1 MDDYKVKN
9 WNEAKYRI
17 AHWILEKLR
26 EVSIGKLLAD
36 GEMPSSLLEING
48 LLDSVTIAALLPF
61 ESYEDGFF
69 SHEATY
75 ASAYLLDGYVNKSV
89 IESVFDELLTDQILQ
104 SVMLKYKN
112 SKTLHVISLAEK
124 DDHSN
129 QKERM
134 SAFNGMMEEYK
145 RIDPQGLLNA
155 LYPVLNSE
163 EYPVP
168 EYDGNVLIGLQLGDS
183 NTEIT
188 RRGVVISNDSSSKSF
203 RIYTLRC
210 LGWDEN
216 ARINDCLMSVQNIEE
231 FFVTSNYFRDEKGD
245 LWGQVIVVISDS
257 YDSDSYIKKIF
268 ADHGWLIEQE
278 CAQPL
283 LILQAMLPMGL
294 SFFIRDLL
302 KEHHRFIRFNR
313 QEAIKVMPLQ
323 ISWFSGSA

>member
-36 GEMPSSLLEING
+36 GDLPSSLLEINA
-48 LLDSVTIAALLPF
+48 LLNNVTITALLPF

-69 SHEATY
+69 SHEATH
-75 ASAYLLDGYVNKSV
+75 ASAYLVDGYANKLLL
-89 IESVFDELLTDQILQ
+89 ESVFDELLTGQILQ
-104 SVMLKYKN
+104 SVMLKNKN
-112 SKTLHVISLAEK
+112 SKALYVISLSEK
-124 DDHSN
+124 DDLSN
-129 QKERM
+129 GKERI
-134 SAFNGMMEEYK
+134 SVFNSIMEEYK
-145 RIDPQGLLNA
+145 RIDPQGLLDI

-163 EYPVP
+163 GFSVP
-168 EYDGNVLIGLQLGDS
+168 EYDSNVLIGLQLGDS

-188 RRGVVISNDSSSKSF
+188 RTGAVISKDNSSKSF

-210 LGWDEN
+210 LAWDEN
-216 ARINDCLMSVQNIEE
+216 AKIKDCLMSVENIEE
-231 FFVTSNYFRDEKGD
+231 FFISSNYFRDEKGD

-257 YDSDSYIKKIF
+257 YESDSYIRKIF